1 MVTLFGENLE
11 VSNKTSLI
19 SCQDI
24 QSWQGVNYRA
34 NITRFCSTSESGVTN
49 ASCYMTFD
57 KVILIYIIY
66 KNYIYYS
73 CV

>member
-1 MVTLFGENLE
+1 MSRHSELAGGKL
-11 VSNKTSLI
+11 
-19 SCQDI
+19 
-24 QSWQGVNYRA
+24 QS

-66 KNYIYYS
+66 KNYIYIYYS